1 MSYNSRQTIADNVF
15 IFSKEVSNVAKR
27 TKNYINGEWVASKS
41 DRIIEVTNPATGEV
55 LAEEVLST
63 PEEAV
68 AAVEAAHEA
77 FWEWRETPPYTR
89 ARYMFRLK
97 EAMEERFEEIA
108 RMVTMENGKN
118 IDEARGEVRRAIENV
133 EVACGIPS
141 LMMGYNLEDVAT
153 QIDEEC
159 LRQPLGVFVGINPFN
174 FPAMVPMWFIPYALA
189 TGNTY
194 VVKPSRQT
202 PLSMNII
209 MDIFDECDF
218 PPGVL
223 NLVNGTHDVTDTLLT
238 HPLVKGASFVGST
251 AAGLHVYKTATSHG
265 KRAQCQGGAK
275 NFLVVM
281 PDADIPNTVGA
292 LMTSCYGCA
301 GQRCL
306 AGSIILSVGDVHQKL
321 LEATVKA
328 AKAIRVGYGLDE
340 GVQMGPVISAKSK
353 QNILNYIE
361 IGIQEGAELILDGR
375 GIQVPGYPNG
385 HFVGP
390 TIFDKVTPN
399 MKIAQDE
406 IFGPVVGFMNVGSFE
421 EALDIIHANRYG
433 NAASIFTSSG
443 KWAREFKY
451 RVQCGNIGIN
461 VGIAAP
467 VASFP
472 FAGMKDSFFGDLHG
486 QGQDGINFFTD
497 RKVVITRWF

>member
-1 MSYNSRQTIADNVF
+1 M
-15 IFSKEVSNVAKR
+15 AKK
-27 TKNYINGEWVASKS
+27 TKNYIDGKWVASKS
-41 DRIIEVTNPATGEV
+41 DHVVEVTNPATGEV

-63 PEEAV
+63 PTEAN
-68 AAVEAAHEA
+68 AAVESAQEA
-77 FWEWRETPPYTR
+77 YWEWREVPAYTR

-97 EAMEERFEEIA
+97 DALEERFEEIA
-108 RMVTMENGKN
+108 RMITMENGKN
-118 IDEARGEVRRAIENV
+118 IDEARGETRRAIENV

-141 LMMGYNLEDVAT
+141 LVMGYNLEDVAT
-153 QIDEEC
+153 GIDEDC
-159 LRQPLGVFVGINPFN
+159 VRQPLGVFCGINPFN

-189 TGNTY
+189 TGNTF

-202 PLSMNII
+202 PLTMNII
-209 MDIFDECDF
+209 MDVFDECDF

-223 NLVNGTHDVTDTLLT
+223 NLVNGTHDVTDTLLS
-238 HPLVKGASFVGST
+238 HPDVKGVSFVGST
-251 AAGLHVYKTATSHG
+251 AAGLHVYKTATAHG

-275 NFLVVM
+275 NFLVAM
-281 PDADIPNTVGA
+281 PDADIPSTVGA

-306 AGSIILSVGDVHQKL
+306 AGSVILCVGDIYEKL
-321 LEATVKA
+321 RDATVEA
-328 AKAIRVGYGLDE
+328 ASKIRVGYGLDE

-361 IGIQEGAELILDGR
+361 IGLKEGAKLVLDGR
-375 GIQVPGYPNG
+375 GIEVPGYPNG

-390 TIFDKVTPN
+390 TIFDKTSPK
-399 MKIAQDE
+399 MKIVQEE
-406 IFGPVVGFMNVGSFE
+406 IFGPVIGFMQIDSFE
-421 EALDIIHANRYG
+421 EALEIIHANPYG

-451 RVQCGNIGIN
+451 RVQAGNVGIN

-467 VASFP
+467 IASFP
-472 FAGMKDSFFGDLHG
+472 FAGMKNSFFGDLHG

-497 RKVVITRWF
+497 RKVVISRWF

>member
-1 MSYNSRQTIADNVF
+1 VV
-15 IFSKEVSNVAKR
+15 KK

-63 PEEAV
+63 PEEAS
-68 AAVEAAHEA
+68 AAVEAAQEA
-77 FWEWRETPPYTR
+77 FREWRETPPYTR

-153 QIDEEC
+153 AIDEEC

-174 FPAMVPMWFIPYALA
+174 FPAMVPMWFIPYAVA

-251 AAGLHVYKTATSHG
+251 AAGLHVYKTATAHG

-281 PDADIPNTVGA
+281 PDTDIPGTVGA

-306 AGSIILSVGDVHQKL
+306 AGSVILTVGDIHSQL
-321 LEATVKA
+321 LDATVEA
-328 AKAIRVGYGLDE
+328 SRNIRVGYGLDE

-361 IGIQEGAELILDGR
+361 IGIQEGAKLILDGR

-390 TIFDKVTPN
+390 TIFDQVSPN

-406 IFGPVVGFMNVGSFE
+406 IFGPVVGFMQVASFE
-421 EALDIIHANRYG
+421 EALDVIHGNRYG

>member
-1 MSYNSRQTIADNVF
+1 MAV
-15 IFSKEVSNVAKR
+15 KR

-41 DRIIEVTNPATGEV
+41 ERILEITNPATGEV

-63 PEEAV
+63 PADVDEAV
-68 AAVEAAHEA
+68 AAAKEA

-97 EAMEERFEEIA
+97 DALEERFEEIA

-141 LMMGYNLEDVAT
+141 LITGYNLEDVAT
-153 QIDEEC
+153 GMDEDC
-159 LRQPLGVFVGINPFN
+159 IRQPLGVFCSINPFN

-189 TGNTY
+189 CGNTY

-202 PLSMNII
+202 PLSMNMM
-209 MDIFDECDF
+209 MDVFDEAGF
-218 PPGVL
+218 PPGVI
-223 NLVNGTHDVTDTLLT
+223 NLVNGTHDVTDALLT
-238 HPLVKGASFVGST
+238 HPDVKGVSFVGST
-251 AAGLHVYKTATSHG
+251 PAGLHVYKTACAHG

-275 NFLVVM
+275 NSLVVM
-281 PDADIPNTVGA
+281 PDADLPGTIGA
-292 LMTSCYGCA
+292 IMTSSFGCA

-306 AGSIILSVGDVHQKL
+306 AGSVVLAVGDIYEPLKKGIVD
-321 LEATVKA
+321 A
-328 AKAIRVGYGLDE
+328 AKGIRVGYGLDE
-340 GVQMGPVISAKSK
+340 GVQMGPVISAAAKK
-353 QNILNYIE
+353 KIIE
-361 IGIQEGAELILDGR
+361 YIGIGVQEGAELLLDGR
-375 GIQVPGYPNG
+375 GIQVEGYPHG

-390 TIFDKVTPN
+390 TVFDKVSPE
-399 MKIAQDE
+399 MRIVQEE
-406 IFGPVVGFMNVGSFE
+406 IFGPVIGIMQVGSFE
-421 EALDIIHANRYG
+421 ESLHIIEDNPFG
-433 NAASIFTSSG
+433 NAASIFTQSG

-451 RVQCGNIGIN
+451 RVPCGNVGIN

-467 VASFP
+467 IASFP

-486 QGQDGINFFTD
+486 QGQDGIRFFTD
-497 RKVVITRWF
+497 SKVVISRWF

>member
-1 MSYNSRQTIADNVF
+1 
-15 IFSKEVSNVAKR
+15 VAKK

-41 DRIIEVTNPATGEV
+41 TNIVEVTNPATGEI
-55 LAEEVLST
+55 LADEVLST
-63 PEEAV
+63 PAEAN
-68 AAVEAAHEA
+68 AAVEAAQEA
-77 FWEWRETPPYTR
+77 YWEWRETPPYTR

-97 EAMEERFEEIA
+97 DALEERFEEIA
-108 RMVTMENGKN
+108 RTVTMENGKN

-153 QIDEEC
+153 GIDEDC
-159 LRQPLGVFVGINPFN
+159 IRQPMGVFCGINPFN

-202 PLSMNII
+202 PLTMNII
-209 MDIFDECDF
+209 MDVFDECDF

-223 NLVNGTHDVTDTLLT
+223 NLVNGTHDVTDALLT
-238 HPLVKGASFVGST
+238 HPLIKGASFVGST
-251 AAGLHVYKTATSHG
+251 PAGLHVYKTATAHG

-275 NFLVVM
+275 NFMVAM

-306 AGSIILSVGDVHQKL
+306 AGSVILCVGDVYEKL
-321 LEATVKA
+321 RDATVA
-328 AKAIRVGYGLDE
+328 AASKIRVGYGLDE

-353 QNILNYIE
+353 QNILNYVDS
-361 IGIQEGAELILDGR
+361 GIKEGAKLILDGR
-375 GIQVPGYPNG
+375 GIQVAGYPNG

-390 TIFDKVTPN
+390 TVFENVTPK
-399 MKIAQDE
+399 MKIVQE
-406 IFGPVVGFMNVGSFE
+406 EVFGPVVGFMQVESFE
-421 EALDIIHANRYG
+421 EALDIIHGNPFG
-433 NAASIFTSSG
+433 NAASIFTGSG

-451 RVQCGNIGIN
+451 RVQAGNIGIN

-467 VASFP
+467 IASFP

-497 RKVVITRWF
+497 RKVVISRWF